1 MNVVENKLGKKQVLA
16 RMIADPEVNFI
27 GNVFKL
33 TYEYANILT
42 NDYYKERVQ
51 GIPLNS
57 FLIGATYN
65 PSDFASA
72 KEHEKSVV
80 LFRMI
85 SPIDIPGDDDK
96 VRTLIEHYQSK
107 SEIYSIDSR
116 DGIEPITHN
125 WLQFGGLQCEILGSF
140 YMEEGQLK
148 FGADIEDFQSMS
160 SLKVYKP
167 SVKVLEYIVNY
178 IDPVKAKK
186 MESDS
191 KRMGFDSVPKEF
203 HIGHL
208 RYTSTYRL
216 QKLHKE
222 SDVEVRVKPADFLA
236 RRTAIFGMTRTGKSN
251 TVKTTISAVALA
263 AREAQIKVG
272 QLIFDMNGEYAN
284 ANGQDDGSSINDVFT
299 DNVVRYR
306 GMETT
311 GFFDLRDNFYESLE
325 NGIEIIRTTLEK
337 RTSLSGS
344 VEQFLSISLMNT
356 LPEEPDL
363 KTRWYRKRTIYH
375 LLLSTVGF
383 ESLYQLKLKFKCS
396 KDIWT
401 MMYEVLA
408 HAGEFQDVEPGDLPT
423 NQNSKIEFMQERFGN
438 PDNAMDEYQ
447 MKDFLMMVRRASLE
461 LKKNHQTLK
470 TKTSNKPWLDDVDLA
485 MLNLIAGKNDTGVQ
499 INTKNLFTDALKYH
513 AAKGNKNIKKEV
525 YEHLS
530 QGRIVILD
538 LSVGLQS
545 VKANMSEKIS
555 QYILD
560 KNSEVVN
567 QNKAPVQCVL
577 YVEEAHNLIG
587 KTNKLDETWPRIAKE
602 GAKFGIALV
611 YATQEPSS
619 VHPNIL
625 ANTEN
630 LFVTHLNNDD
640 EIKSLSKYYDFK
652 SFSSSLKK
660 AQDVGFARIKTL
672 SANYV
677 IPTQIKLF
685 EPQKLKDEYL
695 GLSRPHWFHPAPVP
709 DEGDIG
715 IATVEK
721 DTNALF

>member
-1 MNVVENKLGKKQVLA
+1 MNVIQNKLDEKHVLA
-16 RMIADPEVNFI
+16 RMIAEPEVNFV

-65 PSDFASA
+65 PSDFSSA
-72 KEHEKSVV
+72 KEHERSVV

-85 SPIDIPGDDDK
+85 SPIDLPGDDDK

-107 SEIYSIDSR
+107 SQIYSDDSR

-140 YMEEGQLK
+140 YMDNNKLK

-167 SVKVLEYIVNY
+167 SIAVLGYIVNY
-178 IDPVKAKK
+178 IDPIKKQK
-186 MESDS
+186 MEDDS
-191 KRMGFDSVPKEF
+191 KLMGFANVPEPF

-222 SDVEVRVKPADFLA
+222 ADVEVRVQPTDFLA

-251 TVKTTISAVALA
+251 TVKTTISAVAMA
-263 AREAQIKVG
+263 ASKAQIRIG

-284 ANGQDDGSSINDVFT
+284 ANGQDSGSSINEVFT

-306 GMETT
+306 GIETE
-311 GFFDLRDNFYESLE
+311 GFFDLRDNFYESHE
-325 NGIEIIRTTLEK
+325 NGIEIIRTTFEK
-337 RTSLSGS
+337 RSNLSGS
-344 VEQFLSISLMNT
+344 VERFLTINLTNT
-356 LPEEPDL
+356 PPEESDE
-363 KTRWYRKRTIYH
+363 KTRWYRTRTIYH
-375 LLLSTVGF
+375 LLLANVGF
-383 ESLYQLKLKFKCS
+383 ETRYPLKLKFKCP
-396 KDIWT
+396 KEIWT
-401 MMYEVLA
+401 IMYDILKDM
-408 HAGEFQDVEPGDLPT
+408 GEFKEVEGELPT
-423 NQNSKIEFMQERFGN
+423 NENGRIEFMKEKFGD
-438 PDNAMDEYQ
+438 PDEYMDQYQ
-447 MKDFLMMVRRASLE
+447 MHDFLMVVRRVA
-461 LKKNHQTLK
+461 LKLKDNHQTLK
-470 TKTSNKPWLDDVDLA
+470 TKKSSRPWLSDYDLA
-485 MLNLIAGKNDTGVQ
+485 MLNLIASKNDTGAP
-499 INTKNLFTDALKYH
+499 INTSNLFTDALKYH
-513 AAKGNKNIKKEV
+513 AAKGNNNIKKEV
-525 YEHLS
+525 YNHLS
-530 QGRIVILD
+530 EGRIVILD

-545 VKANMSEKIS
+545 VKANMSEKIA

-567 QNKAPVQCVL
+567 QNKPAVQCVL

-587 KTNKLDETWPRIAKE
+587 KTNKLDETWPRVAKE

-640 EIKSLSKYYDFK
+640 EIKALSKYYDFK
-652 SFSSSLKK
+652 SFASSLKK

-672 SANYV
+672 SSHYV
-677 IPTQIKLF
+677 IPTQIKKF
-685 EPQKLKDEYL
+685 EPDVLKTEYVSL
-695 GLSRPHWFHPAPVP
+695 KRPGWFKTAPIP
-709 DEGDIG
+709 
-715 IATVEK
+715 VES
-721 DTNALF
+721 NSSERE